1 MDKVIHVVHFAMQN
15 LVVVG
20 FMGFLLI
27 VVPIIGI
34 MAIHESKPPTKNNGT
49 ESAPLPPKLAE

>member
-1 MDKVIHVVHFAMQN
+1 MVHFVHFAMQN

-34 MAIHESKPPTKNNGT
+34 MAIHESK
-49 ESAPLPPKLAE
+49 